1 MEKYDSP
8 ESAGR
13 HLRRSSNAQGAV
25 EMYDRLRREKGWTK
39 SDAWH
44 GIALLLLSCE
54 VWDSGGWRPF
64 RNVVVYRERNDFK
77 SGSQGPNAVLERAEH
92 LTTYLAE
99 GLNVPRAELCSTIGQ
114 YWRDPHIANFQP
126 HNLVGHAFR
135 SLIVSILET
144 WGDSGI
150 TYDEEVRPHD
160 EFPGYQFETRSK
172 RAKIDVVGRRAGLI
186 VALISAR
193 WRFRHDRVDVVEE
206 ALAYAPAAQ
215 RVNRNCKFYAVLGEF
230 APNRLEKVLTHCPPQ
245 PNPAI
250 SAAVHFAPQLI
261 TNGLGENGRLAAL
274 KSLEWLIDQTFNWR

>member
-1 MEKYDSP
+1 MKKYGSP
-8 ESAGR
+8 ESTER
-13 HLRRSSNAQGAV
+13 HLRRSPNAQRAV
-25 EMYDRLRREKGWTK
+25 EMYNRLRTEAGWTK
-39 SDAWH
+39 SNAWH
-44 GIALLLLSCE
+44 GIARLLLACE
-54 VWDSGGWRPF
+54 VWEGGSWRPF
-64 RNVVVYRERNDFK
+64 QDVVVYRERNDFK
-77 SGSQGPNAVLERAEH
+77 SGSRGPNAVLERAEH
-92 LTTYLAE
+92 LTTYLAA
-99 GLNVPRAELCSTIGQ
+99 GLNVSRAKLCSVIGQ
-114 YWRDPHIANFQP
+114 YWRDPDIAKFQP

-135 SLIVSILET
+135 SLIVTILET

-150 TYDEEVRPHD
+150 TYEEEVGPHD
-160 EFPGYQFETRSK
+160 EFPGYQFGTRSK
-172 RAKIDVVGRRAGLI
+172 RAKIDVIARRGDLT

-261 TNGLGENGRLAAL
+261 TDGLGENGRLAAL